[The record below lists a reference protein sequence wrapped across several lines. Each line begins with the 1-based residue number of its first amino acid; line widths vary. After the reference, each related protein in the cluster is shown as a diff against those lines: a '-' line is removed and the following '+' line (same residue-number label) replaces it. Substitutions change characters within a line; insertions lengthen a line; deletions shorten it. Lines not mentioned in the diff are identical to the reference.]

1 MKYIITRQ
9 GLKSPRSK
17 KLSTIDI
24 ASFDTLQE
32 AVDSCKNSGFV
43 FVGKTY
49 FGDFLEYQK
58 DGSRWTILA
67 EMTWN
72 DGKKT
77 LASYKSDNITK

>member
-43 FVGKTY
+43 FTGKTY
-49 FGDFLEYQK
+49 FGGFLEYQK
-58 DGSRWTILA
+58 DGCKWTILA
-67 EMTWN
+67 EITWH
-72 DGKKT
+72 DGKKIAT
-77 LASYKSDNITK
+77 SYKTDNINL